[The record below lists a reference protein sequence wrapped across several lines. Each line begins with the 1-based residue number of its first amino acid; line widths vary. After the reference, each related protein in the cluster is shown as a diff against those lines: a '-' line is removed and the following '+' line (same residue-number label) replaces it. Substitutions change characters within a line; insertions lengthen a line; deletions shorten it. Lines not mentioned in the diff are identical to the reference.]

1 MNAAFEDCVVLN
13 ECLGRFDDRRRA
25 LQEYETRRKEH
36 VDALADMCVDNFI
49 EMRDKV
55 GSWMFRF
62 RKRLSI
68 LIYALFPRWYQPLYT
83 MIEFTRIPYAEAR
96 RQARRQDWV
105 VRGVGAA
112 LIAIILIV
120 GWRLIR

>member
-1 MNAAFEDCVVLN
+1 
-13 ECLGRFDDRRRA
+13 
-25 LQEYETRRKEH
+25 